1 MWRLLGVDEWNQVTN
16 TFYKSDIY
24 TNQKENRINLE
35 FRKTK
40 LICNGNMSEQS
51 VQIPTYL
58 KLWFLLCYWWCS
70 LCLDILST
78 RRSI

>member
-35 FRKTK
+35 FRKTNATE
-40 LICNGNMSEQS
+40 I
-51 VQIPTYL
+51 
-58 KLWFLLCYWWCS
+58 
-70 LCLDILST
+70 
-78 RRSI
+78 